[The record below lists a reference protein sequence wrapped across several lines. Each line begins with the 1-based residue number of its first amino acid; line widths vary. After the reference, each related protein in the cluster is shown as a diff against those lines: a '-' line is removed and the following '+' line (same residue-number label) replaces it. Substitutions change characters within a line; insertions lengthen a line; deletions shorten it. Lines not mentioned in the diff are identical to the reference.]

1 MENIQVALRVRP
13 LSKSELQRGEDS
25 IWTAYDDKTVTVS
38 SLYCREQAT
47 SKKRN
52 NDTSTKPAYSFDC
65 CFNPEQ
71 ENTWVYEKM
80 VKRVALSS
88 LNGINGTIFM
98 YGQTGSGKTY
108 TMMGYNKIE
117 ETENEYGGDICIEND
132 ASPVK
137 EKREVK
143 KTMNVADINQST
155 GVLILALKDIFK
167 AIEKVRALFE
177 RTLTN

>member
-13 LSKSELQRGEDS
+13 LSKNELQRGEDS
-25 IWTAYDDKTVTVS
+25 IWTAYDDKTVTTS
-38 SLYCREQAT
+38 SLYCKEQAV

-52 NDTSTKPAYSFDC
+52 NDSTKPAYSFDC

-117 ETENEYGGDICIEND
+117 DTDTDYSDSCLD
-132 ASPVK
+132 ADLSPMK
-137 EKREVK
+137 EKQPK
-143 KTMNVADINQST
+143 KTMNVNDINQST
-155 GVLILALKDIFK
+155 GVLILGLKDIFK
-167 AIEKVRALFE
+167 AIEKVDIGLY
-177 RTLTN
+177 NSSKCV

>member
-1 MENIQVALRVRP
+1 MENIQVALRIRP

-25 IWTAYDDKTVTVS
+25 IWTGYDDKTVTVS

-52 NDTSTKPAYSFDC
+52 NDTQTKPAYSFDC

-117 ETENEYGGDICIEND
+117 ETENEYEGDSCLENST
-132 ASPVK
+132 SPMK
-137 EKREVK
+137 EKPK
-143 KTMNVADINQST
+143 KAMNVNDINQST

-167 AIEKVRALFE
+167 AIEKVSFI
-177 RTLTN
+177 